1 MQIYGPTRDFYI
13 RNYFI
18 WEKFVAPFTL
28 VNAKIFYY
36 FYSHKTVKTK
46 QNNASCK
53 YISFTNSLNTSI
65 NTSLIS

>member
-28 VNAKIFYY
+28 VNAKIFLLLLQPQNR
-36 FYSHKTVKTK
+36 KNKTK
-46 QNNASCK
+46 
-53 YISFTNSLNTSI
+53 
-65 NTSLIS
+65 